1 MSATPTAPVL
11 YPDSDGRRMADNDEQ
26 FLWLTTIKDNL
37 DDLYRDRP
45 DVYVAGDHLIYAE
58 EGKPK
63 RRRAPDVYVALG
75 RPKRKRGSY
84 KVWEEGGLFP
94 QVVFEIRSPSDRR
107 GVLARKLHFYRHY
120 GAEEFYLYDPKRHTL
135 VTYRRSAAGL
145 EPPTGPD
152 SCVSPLLGG
161 VRFDL
166 SGPELVILRP
176 DGSPF
181 TTSLEIRRRER
192 EQRRQAVAERQ
203 RANAA
208 QRRADSERQRADA
221 AQRQAAAAAA
231 RADALAAKLRAL
243 GLDPDAP

>member
-1 MSATPTAPVL
+1 VVAGRGTARVRYATARGGVPVSATPTAQTVV

-63 RRRAPDVYVALG
+63 RRRAPVVYVAFD

-84 KVWEEGGLFP
+84 KVWEEGGIFP
-94 QVVFEIRSPSDRR
+94 QVVFEIRSPGDRA
-107 GVLARKLHFYRHY
+107 GKLARKLAFYDHY
-120 GAEEFYLYDPKRHTL
+120 GAEEYYLYDPRNHTL
-135 VTYRRSAAGL
+135 HTFRRTAGGL
-145 EPPTGPD
+145 DDVSGPD
-152 SCVSPLLGG
+152 ALVSPRLGG

-176 DGSPF
+176 DGQPF
-181 TTSLEIRRRER
+181 TTSLEIRERER
-192 EQRRQAVAERQ
+192 QA
-203 RANAA
+203 
-208 QRRADSERQRADA
+208 RQRAD
-221 AQRQAAAAAA
+221 R
-231 RADALAAKLRAL
+231 LAAKLRAL